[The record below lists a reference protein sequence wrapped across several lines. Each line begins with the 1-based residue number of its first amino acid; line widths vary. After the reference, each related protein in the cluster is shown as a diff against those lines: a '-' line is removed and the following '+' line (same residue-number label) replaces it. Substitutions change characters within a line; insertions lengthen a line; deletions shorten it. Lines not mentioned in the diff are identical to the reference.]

1 MTNETTIR
9 SVGVT
14 MAGDGMGTPGVRL
27 AVRKG
32 MARIFVGGDQARELG
47 RGDQRTDA
55 PHLRESGRGSNRSL
69 NDPGRSAGGGESDLG
84 EPEESENTDRVD
96 AVEVDIGD
104 AEQEESDYAH
114 DFRTE

>member
-1 MTNETTIR
+1 MTNEATIR

-14 MAGDGMGTPGVRL
+14 MAGDGMGTPGVLLTGRRE
-27 AVRKG
+27 VT
-32 MARIFVGGDQARELG
+32 RIFVGGDQARETE
-47 RGDQRTDA
+47 RGDQPIEA
-55 PHLRESGRGSNRSL
+55 PGPRKSGRGLNRSL
-69 NDPGRSAGGGESDLG
+69 NDLGRSAGGGESDLG